1 MYLVFVDF
9 EQAFDSIHRDSL
21 WNILRYYGIPEK
33 LVSLIIALYEN
44 TECCVR
50 THEGNTRYFHIM
62 SGVKQGCV
70 LSPLLFV
77 LVIDYVLRDCTGF
90 GIQIC
95 DNKRLA
101 DLDFADD
108 ITLIEANKERL
119 QDLLEVIRRESESF
133 GTKDQLGQNKKH
145 GNERLTTGLKVRG
158 QYSRA
163 GSGF

>member
-1 MYLVFVDF
+1 MIEECNEWRQKMYLVFVDF
-9 EQAFDSIHRDSL
+9 EKAFDSIHRDSL

-90 GIQIC
+90 GI
-95 DNKRLA
+95 
-101 DLDFADD
+101 
-108 ITLIEANKERL
+108 
-119 QDLLEVIRRESESF
+119 
-133 GTKDQLGQNKKH
+133 
-145 GNERLTTGLKVRG
+145 
-158 QYSRA
+158 
-163 GSGF
+163 